1 MNYIKTKKFSEI
13 DLNDKFFDSLK
24 EDYKGFE
31 NWYNKKIRENANAFI
46 LKNDNSNL
54 QAFLYLKEE
63 NNVED
68 VIPRLPN
75 GKKIK
80 IGTFKVDPHGTRLGE
95 RFIKIA
101 IDYAYEYNAKYLYV
115 TIFEKHKGLIRLFE
129 RFGFSQY
136 GKKGDE
142 LVYIKKMFELNPD
155 IEKRYPL
162 IEIKND
168 TKIYV
173 LGIKPEYHTRL
184 FPDSRLKTEDS
195 DELVT
200 DIAYTNGIFKN
211 YIANIFGLENLKKG
225 NVLVIYR
232 TRDYDRPHARYSS
245 VLTSLCVVLESK
257 HQNEFSSFDDFFRYC
272 KPYTVY
278 AREELEEYY
287 KGGNA
292 KVVKMTYNIAFKKRL
307 IKKYIEENFGTPN
320 YWGFFQITKD
330 FLKQIIIDAKINER
344 LIIGL

>member
-1 MNYIKTKKFSEI
+1 MKYIETKKFSEI

-24 EDYKGFE
+24 KDYKEFE
-31 NWYNKKIRENANAFI
+31 DWYNKKIRENADAFI
-46 LKNDNSNL
+46 LKDDNDNL
-54 QAFLYLKEE
+54 KAFLYLKEE
-63 NNVED
+63 SDVED
-68 VIPRLPN
+68 IIPRLPD

-101 IDYAYEYNAKYLYV
+101 IDYAYEHNAKYLYV
-115 TIFEKHKGLIRLFE
+115 TIFDKHKGLIRLFE

-136 GKKGDE
+136 GKKGNE
-142 LVYIKKMFELNPD
+142 LVYMKKMFELNPD

-168 TKIYV
+168 TEIYV

-184 FPDSRLKTEDS
+184 FPDSKLKTEES

-211 YIANIFGLENLKKG
+211 YIANISGLENLKKG
-225 NVLVIYR
+225 DVLVIYR
-232 TRDYDRPHARYSS
+232 TKDYDRQNARYSS

-257 HQNEFSSFDDFFRYC
+257 HQNEFGNFDDFFRYC

-278 AREELEEYY
+278 TREELKKYY
-287 KGGNA
+287 EGGNA

-307 IKKYIEENFGTPN
+307 IKKYIEDNFRTPN

-330 FLKQIIIDAKINER
+330 FLKQIIIDAEIDER